1 MGKKSSPY
9 LEYYPK
15 PGAPLR
21 RIKLDPLPFRIG
33 RGPAADYT
41 LDSPRVSTDH
51 AEIWLNGETFCIRDL
66 NSRNGTFV
74 NVRRITES
82 PLEHGDIVHFADQ
95 EFGFGHDRKLI
106 GLDRRPSRVVL
117 ETMPLESHF
126 VRPPASQ
133 IRSGQHLQ
141 ELVAEQRI
149 RAEFQPIVGL
159 SNGNVL
165 GFEALGRGAHPEIPI
180 KPDDLLALA
189 DQHGRAA
196 ELSALF
202 RANALQEASSLP
214 PSSLLFL
221 NVHPAELE
229 LPSLA
234 EHLIDEIHA
243 VERSYRVVM
252 EVHEEQ
258 VVDLSVI
265 SSFRKKL
272 LDAGIGLAYDDFGA
286 GRNRLVELTEAPPDY
301 IKLDASLVR
310 NLDKSEKRQDL
321 IRALVGVMNEFSIEV
336 IGEAIETEAEA
347 ELCRTLGCHYG
358 QGFWHSH
365 PQPVSCFSKPS
376 GKGQDEIESDTTMN
390 RP

>member
-33 RGPAADYT
+33 RAPTADYT

-51 AEIWLNGETFCIRDL
+51 AEIWHNGETFCIRDL

-95 EFGFGHDRKLI
+95 EFGFGDDRQLT

-117 ETMPLESHF
+117 ETMPLENHI
-126 VRPPASQ
+126 VRPPASL

-141 ELVAEQRI
+141 ELVAEQRV
-149 RAEFQPIVGL
+149 RVEFQPIVNL
-159 SNGNVL
+159 SNGEVL
-165 GFEALGRGAHPEIPI
+165 GFEALGRGAHSEMPLS
-180 KPDDLLALA
+180 PDDLLAIA
-189 DQHGRAA
+189 NQHGRAA
-196 ELSALF
+196 ELSAMF
-202 RANALQEASSLP
+202 RATALREASSLP
-214 PSSLLFL
+214 PSLHLFV
-221 NVHPAELE
+221 NIHPTELE
-229 LPSLA
+229 LPSFA
-234 EHLIDEIHA
+234 EQLIDEVHA
-243 VERSYRVVM
+243 VERSFRVVM

-265 SSFRKKL
+265 ASFRTKL
-272 LDAGIGLAYDDFGA
+272 LDAGIGLAYDDFGV
-286 GRNRLVELTEAPPDY
+286 GRNRLMELTEAPPDY

-310 NLDKSEKRQDL
+310 NLDESEKRQEL

-365 PQPVSCFSKPS
+365 PQPVSSFS
-376 GKGQDEIESDTTMN
+376 
-390 RP
+390 